1 MRAIGIDLGGHNTKA
16 ALVVDGTIQERLEE
30 ATAPGRRQKEVC
42 AQVARL
48 AEALSPA
55 GEVVPVG
62 LGVPGMLDTF
72 REHIKKMPNFPNWE
86 GVPLKALLEERLS
99 RPVAIEND
107 ANCYALGEGWTGAAK
122 GLSSY
127 VVITLGTGVGGGIV
141 LDGKLLKGTHGMAGE
156 LGHIAIGK
164 DEYCGCGGRGHLE
177 AISGADALER
187 LARSWGIPD
196 DLSRLWRERRNPV
209 IADFWNIAL
218 DAWGRALASI
228 AHTLDPEAIVIGGG
242 LSRGEGF
249 LESLHPHVIPYLALP
264 FREALDLRLSLLGND
279 AAIIGAAAVAL
290 GYFT

>member
-1 MRAIGIDLGGHNTKA
+1 MLKHIALNRTAESLTKHGIAFVAARDCTAVRGGRTLRAIGIDLGGHNTKA
-16 ALVVDGTIQERLEE
+16 ALVIDGTIQERLEE
-30 ATAPGRRQKEVC
+30 ATAPGRRQEEVC

-62 LGVPGMLDTF
+62 LGVPGMLDSF

-86 GVPLKALLEERLS
+86 GVPLKTFLEERLS

-107 ANCYALGEGWTGAAK
+107 ANCYALGEGWAGAAK

-141 LDGKLLKGTHGMAGE
+141 LDGKLLKGAHGMAGE

-196 DLSRLWRERRNPV
+196 DPRLWRERK
-209 IADFWNIAL
+209 
-218 DAWGRALASI
+218 
-228 AHTLDPEAIVIGGG
+228 TLSLQIFGTWRSMPGGG
-242 LSRGEGF
+242 LW
-249 LESLHPHVIPYLALP
+249 
-264 FREALDLRLSLLGND
+264 RLSHTRSTLRPSL
-279 AAIIGAAAVAL
+279 
-290 GYFT
+290 